1 MFLKHYTR
9 YPRSGFERPRS
20 KFLRYFAYHDCKK
33 VAMFYDR
40 AGNQYEK
47 VKQDLAGK
55 LKQAIEKDKNG
66 KRTGWTVTL
75 ESRNQGTILYLG

>member
-1 MFLKHYTR
+1 
-9 YPRSGFERPRS
+9 
-20 KFLRYFAYHDCKK
+20 
-33 VAMFYDR
+33 MFYDR

-55 LKQAIEKDKNG
+55 LKQAIEKDRNG

-75 ESRNQGTILYLG
+75 ESRNQGTIYTWDEYDFTDGIILRQEPEFA